1 MRTAQPPQGAN
12 EHLSAEHEA
21 SIPPQACGDH
31 ESAPGP
37 ARRESVPMRNVLRV
51 VR

>member
-1 MRTAQPPQGAN
+1 MRTAEPPQGVN

-21 SIPPQACGDH
+21 SIPPQVWGDH
-31 ESAPGP
+31 KSAPGR